1 MPWLAKHHR
10 LHNIADFALNLSDIM
25 INANQSFGM
34 RRVHATNPIEHMRPN
49 HLHIRNFTLP
59 ASITALLMFT
69 PYATFSAPIAGDTV
83 NANLTVT
90 GWGKFTNGVD
100 LGPNGEALFNWLPAD
115 PSNPLGTTSF
125 DIALAQGAFLWRD
138 SITPTPAARNKMRL
152 DPSNNLTLYAPNG
165 TTGLLLNPADGKIS
179 ILATGTNSG
188 IFFGNNST
196 PTLKAATN
204 GAAIFPSLV
213 TLQNGLQLTN
223 GSLQISATTLAT
235 SSTTGAL
242 TVTGGIGAGK
252 DSYFNGVRVGRGGGN
267 YSCNTVIG
275 SASLAS
281 NTCGTNNTAVGA
293 SSLYSNST
301 GNFNTA
307 SGPFALYSNSTGN
320 FNTASGPF
328 SLYSNSTGYYNT
340 ATGPFSL
347 YSNSTG
353 YYNTA
358 TGPCSLYSN
367 STGYYNTA
375 TGAWALY
382 TNSTG
387 YFNSAFGQLSLYSNT
402 AGYYNTASGTYS
414 LYGNTTGHEN
424 TATGY
429 YSLYTNTTGTF
440 NSASGAYSLYAN
452 NTGTYN
458 SASGAY
464 ALNMN
469 STGSYNT
476 ASGGAALRNNSTGSY
491 NTASGVSAL
500 YATTTGST
508 NTATGTYAL
517 SANTTGTGNTA
528 LGYQAANGN
537 TFGANNVAVGSN
549 AGIFQANGSTPLTD
563 PDGSIYIG
571 ANVRGKDNNDS
582 NSIVLGANAIGEGAN
597 TTVIGNSSTAK
608 THIYGE
614 LVATSATIGGS
625 PILAA
630 KSGTGAVLSNS
641 ATLAIGN
648 SAIATQTNAIA
659 IGQYSQALGYS
670 ALALGDSA
678 YAPGSHATAFQQS
691 NAFGYMSLS
700 ANWGSA
706 IGDYSVGLAFGQAS
720 GTSSIAIGG
729 YDQEWAIPNHAYGAG
744 SVALGGRVNIA
755 YANFSYAMGS
765 RVTSS
770 SACCF
775 AVGSQNL
782 SASYSAPTT
791 SLSAWLEDSPILEV
805 GNGSPNTPIREY
817 SNAITTLKNGQT
829 TLTNKAWKANPSTPL
844 ADPVP
849 STDSG
854 GNALVVEG
862 HTVLKGKVVIEQVQG
877 DISMGIYGAN

>member
-1 MPWLAKHHR
+1 
-10 LHNIADFALNLSDIM
+10 
-25 INANQSFGM
+25 
-34 RRVHATNPIEHMRPN
+34 MRPN

-90 GWGKFTNGVD
+90 GWGKFANGVD

-235 SSTTGAL
+235 SSNTGAL

-252 DSYFNGVRVGRGGGN
+252 DSYFNGVRVGRGGGKN
-267 YSCNTVIG
+267 MYNTVIG
-275 SASLAS
+275 VDALTANSL
-281 NTCGTNNTAVGA
+281 G
-293 SSLYSNST
+293 L
-301 GNFNTA
+301 
-307 SGPFALYSNSTGN
+307 
-320 FNTASGPF
+320 
-328 SLYSNSTGYYNT
+328 YNT
-340 ATGPFSL
+340 AAGFYTL
-347 YSNSTG
+347 QSNTNG
-353 YYNTA
+353 F
-358 TGPCSLYSN
+358 
-367 STGYYNTA
+367 YNTA
-375 TGAWALY
+375 TGAYA
-382 TNSTG
+382 
-387 YFNSAFGQLSLYSNT
+387 
-402 AGYYNTASGTYS
+402 
-414 LYGNTTGHEN
+414 
-424 TATGY
+424 
-429 YSLYTNTTGTF
+429 LYTNTTGKS
-440 NSASGAYSLYAN
+440 NSAFGTNSLI
-452 NTGTYN
+452 
-458 SASGAY
+458 
-464 ALNMN
+464 LN
-469 STGSYNT
+469 STGSSNT
-476 ASGGAALRNNSTGSY
+476 ASGAF
-491 NTASGVSAL
+491 
-500 YATTTGST
+500 
-508 NTATGTYAL
+508 AL